1 MAVIISKKL
10 LLVEELH
17 GPPLFVSPFLH
28 VILKLDIF
36 YHCAEGLDV
45 IDQNASYL
53 IFSLMILITFR
64 FAE

>member
-1 MAVIISKKL
+1 MAL
-10 LLVEELH
+10 LFLSL
-17 GPPLFVSPFLH
+17 PLSLH